1 MKQASETRLAHAAPA
16 SPRLTAVPAGA
27 PPRGPLPRG
36 PRQPRFVQSLRYA
49 LWPYASIDNSFRRYG
64 DCYTVRPLGGPPMVI
79 FTDPEAIKQIFTGD
93 GAELRAGEA
102 NGSILGPIIGWH
114 SILLLDG
121 ERHHRERRLM
131 APPLHGERMHVYG
144 RLMREIADRV
154 IDAWPIGRP
163 FPIHHEMQA
172 ITLDVILRAVFGVH
186 EGTRFA
192 HIREG
197 IVRFL
202 AQADGPSAAFL
213 AIRAFQVEL
222 GGLSPWGRFVRNR
235 ETIRTELLAE
245 IARRRREGTEGRT
258 DILSML
264 VEARDDQGEPMTD
277 PELIDEM
284 FTLLMAGHETTATS
298 LAWAFHHLLERPDV
312 LEKLRAE
319 LARVV
324 GEGPVEPQHISQ
336 LEYLDAVIKESQRLC
351 PVATNVIRRL
361 TRPMRIAGHDLPA
374 GITVSA
380 CIYSTHHHPDLWPDP
395 ERFDP
400 ERFIGARPAPHTFF
414 PFGGGIRRCI
424 GAAFATYEMKIVLAQ
439 VLARARLRIAA
450 GYRVRPVLRT
460 ITVAPSRGMPVVL
473 DSRKP

>member
-1 MKQASETRLAHAAPA
+1 MQASETRLAPEASA
-16 SPRLTAVPAGA
+16 SPRLTAVP
-27 PPRGPLPRG
+27 PRRMLPRG
-36 PRQPRFVQSLRYA
+36 PRQPRLLQSLRYA
-49 LWPYASIDNSFRRYG
+49 LWPYASIDNTFRRYG
-64 DCYTVRPLGGPPMVI
+64 ECYTVHPLGGPPMVV
-79 FTDPEAIKQIFTGD
+79 FTDPEAIKEIFSGD
-93 GAELRAGEA
+93 GGELRAGEA
-102 NGSILGPIIGWH
+102 AGPILGPIIGWH

-172 ITLDVILRAVFGVH
+172 ITLDVILRAVFGVD

-202 AQADGPSAAFL
+202 AQADGPTAAFL
-213 AIRAFQVEL
+213 AIQAFQVEL
-222 GGLSPWGRFVRNR
+222 RGLSPWGRFVRNR

-245 IARRRREGTEGRT
+245 IGRRRREGTEGRT

-264 VEARDDQGEPMTD
+264 IEARDEQGEPMTD

-324 GEGPVEPQHISQ
+324 GDGPVEPQHISQ

-361 TRPMRIAGHDLPA
+361 TRPMRIAGRDLPA